1 MTISFS
7 RPSPAIFSINVP
19 EVNSISANFTYN
31 YYTFDEG
38 TNEISGIP
46 EVLMKSSPEQ
56 SLSMAA
62 NYSNKLPRYV
72 TIKWSRKNIEQKEK
86 FPFASYIN
94 KISSE
99 ESFISSRYIPYTFSS
114 SDVFDNAFSD
124 INDNGNLDFGT
135 SQATAIDNF
144 VQTMMSNYKD
154 TNDQSE
160 RLLKRNKIA
169 EAVKNIERIADRP
182 SETLGFRFLDQKGNE
197 SFNTSGF
204 DELVKKSSGFLTAQ
218 VNATVTPDIFLSASL
233 SENTLNEINRS
244 YTSSINRISFDV
256 NDAVV
261 KPISFGEFTDPIQI
275 LPTKKIIIGYLIE
288 RYEATPAGLTKDKI
302 IPVQNPDAISAT
314 DAFVKYGTVYYYSI
328 RTVAKIETVGYDE
341 EEQTTRMMTYLVA
354 SRPKMVSVECFEN
367 VPPPPPTDINFVWDY
382 KKSKL
387 KIVWSLPFNPQ
398 RDIKQFQV
406 FRRKSIH
413 EPFELIG
420 QKSFDFSTKKFTS
433 GELVDVN
440 RQAMTAEEASFVESA
455 SLPIMYHIDNDFE
468 TDIDMLKSSKYIY
481 TVASIDAHGL
491 VSNYGSQFEV
501 TFDFFKNK
509 IQKSLISGPDAPR
522 QYPNLK
528 LNIDLFKDVIK
539 TEGQSSKRMKIYFMP
554 EYFSIRYG
562 DYRVQNI
569 VSTSRDN
576 AYYKLQFINT
586 QNQKS
591 DSLKIVINDPDE
603 LTKNDVLL

>member
-1 MTISFS
+1 M
-7 RPSPAIFSINVP
+7 
-19 EVNSISANFTYN
+19 
-31 YYTFDEG
+31 
-38 TNEISGIP
+38 
-46 EVLMKSSPEQ
+46 
-56 SLSMAA
+56 
-62 NYSNKLPRYV
+62 
-72 TIKWSRKNIEQKEK
+72 
-86 FPFASYIN
+86 
-94 KISSE
+94 
-99 ESFISSRYIPYTFSS
+99 
-114 SDVFDNAFSD
+114 
-124 INDNGNLDFGT
+124 
-135 SQATAIDNF
+135 
-144 VQTMMSNYKD
+144 
-154 TNDQSE
+154 
-160 RLLKRNKIA
+160 
-169 EAVKNIERIADRP
+169 
-182 SETLGFRFLDQKGNE
+182 
-197 SFNTSGF
+197 
-204 DELVKKSSGFLTAQ
+204 
-218 VNATVTPDIFLSASL
+218 SASL

-275 LPTKKIIIGYLIE
+275 LPTKKLVIGYLIE
-288 RYEATPAGLTKDKI
+288 RYEATPSGLVKDKI
-302 IPVQNPDAISAT
+302 IPIQNPDAISAT

-354 SRPKMVSVECFEN
+354 SRPKMASVECFEN

-398 RDIKQFQV
+398 RDIKQFQI
-406 FRRKSIH
+406 FRRKSIR

-420 QKSFDFSTKKFTS
+420 QKSFDS
-433 GELVDVN
+433 N
-440 RQAMTAEEASFVESA
+440 RQSMTAEEASYVES
-455 SLPIMYHIDNDFE
+455 SELPIMYHVDNDFE
-468 TDIDMLKSSKYIY
+468 TDIDLLKSSKYIY
-481 TVASIDAHGL
+481 TIASVDAHGL
-491 VSNYGSQFEV
+491 ISNYGSQFEV

-509 IQKSLISGPDAPR
+509 ITKSLVSGHGAPR

-554 EYFSIRYG
+554 EYFKIRYG
-562 DYRVQNI
+562 DNRVQNM

-603 LTKNDVLL
+603 LTK

>member
-1 MTISFS
+1 M
-7 RPSPAIFSINVP
+7 
-19 EVNSISANFTYN
+19 
-31 YYTFDEG
+31 
-38 TNEISGIP
+38 
-46 EVLMKSSPEQ
+46 
-56 SLSMAA
+56 
-62 NYSNKLPRYV
+62 
-72 TIKWSRKNIEQKEK
+72 
-86 FPFASYIN
+86 
-94 KISSE
+94 
-99 ESFISSRYIPYTFSS
+99 
-114 SDVFDNAFSD
+114 
-124 INDNGNLDFGT
+124 
-135 SQATAIDNF
+135 
-144 VQTMMSNYKD
+144 
-154 TNDQSE
+154 
-160 RLLKRNKIA
+160 
-169 EAVKNIERIADRP
+169 
-182 SETLGFRFLDQKGNE
+182 
-197 SFNTSGF
+197 
-204 DELVKKSSGFLTAQ
+204 
-218 VNATVTPDIFLSASL
+218 SASL

-275 LPTKKIIIGYLIE
+275 LPTKKLVIGYLIE
-288 RYEATPAGLTKDKI
+288 RYEATPSGLVKDKI
-302 IPVQNPDAISAT
+302 IPIQNPDAISAT

-354 SRPKMVSVECFEN
+354 SRPKMASVECFEN

-398 RDIKQFQV
+398 RDIKQFQI
-406 FRRKSIH
+406 FRRKSIR

-420 QKSFDFSTKKFTS
+420 QKSFDSSTKKFTS
-433 GELVDVN
+433 GELIDSN
-440 RQAMTAEEASFVESA
+440 RQSMTAEEASYVES
-455 SLPIMYHIDNDFE
+455 SELPIMYHVDNDFE
-468 TDIDMLKSSKYIY
+468 TDIDLLKSSKYIY
-481 TVASIDAHGL
+481 TIASVDAHGL
-491 VSNYGSQFEV
+491 ISNYGSQFEV

-509 IQKSLISGPDAPR
+509 ITKSLVSGHGAPR

-554 EYFSIRYG
+554 EYFKIRYG
-562 DYRVQNI
+562 DNRVQNM

-603 LTKNDVLL
+603 LTK

>member
-19 EVNSISANFTYN
+19 EVNSISVNFTYN

-38 TNEISGIP
+38 TNEISGVP

-72 TIKWSRKNIEQKEK
+72 TIKWSRRNIEQKEK
-86 FPFASYIN
+86 FPFSSYVN

-99 ESFISSRYIPYTFSS
+99 ESFISSRYISYTFSS
-114 SDVFDNAFSD
+114 SDIFENAFSD

-204 DELVKKSSGFLTAQ
+204 DELVKKSEGFLTAQ
-218 VNATVTPDIFLSASL
+218 VNATVTPDIFLSSSL

-244 YTSSINRISFDV
+244 YVSSINRISFDV

-275 LPTKKIIIGYLIE
+275 LPTKKTVIGYLIE
-288 RYEATPAGLTKDKI
+288 RYEATTSGLVKDKI

-314 DAFVKYGTVYYYSI
+314 DAFVKYGAVYYYSI

-354 SRPKMVSVECFEN
+354 SRPKMASVECFEN

-420 QKSFDFSTKKFTS
+420 QKSFDFSTKKFVS
-433 GELVDVN
+433 GELVDAN
-440 RQAMTAEEASFVESA
+440 RQAMTAEEASYVESA

-481 TVASIDAHGL
+481 TVASVDAHGL
-491 VSNYGSQFEV
+491 ISNYGSQFEV

-509 IQKSLISGPDAPR
+509 IQKSLISGAGAPR